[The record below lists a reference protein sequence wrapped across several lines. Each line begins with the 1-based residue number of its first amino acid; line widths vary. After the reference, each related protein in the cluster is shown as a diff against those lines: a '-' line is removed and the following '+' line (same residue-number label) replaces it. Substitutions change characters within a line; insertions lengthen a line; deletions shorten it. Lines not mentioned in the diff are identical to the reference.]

1 MLNHDQQKAEQA
13 FTRTSSNIYY
23 YGDLK
28 PEQYK
33 LT

>member
-13 FTRTSSNIYY
+13 FTRTSSNVYY

-28 PEQYK
+28 PE
-33 LT
+33 